1 MMLRIELL
9 AKSYIL
15 NEEYVQTACEK
26 HLNIYSFW
34 RLNLVMC
41 MLEEKKSYLSM
52 NVYIIIVYVRVYV
65 CRGTSNSM

>member
-1 MMLRIELL
+1 
-9 AKSYIL
+9 
-15 NEEYVQTACEK
+15 
-26 HLNIYSFW
+26 
-34 RLNLVMC
+34 